1 MSDLLPG
8 VYKVLITK
16 EGFKTSIN
24 ERIVVAAN
32 SVARFEPKLEVGDVS
47 ASVVITSDSDTV
59 LQTDSAEL
67 KVVQTTRQI
76 NDLPLTGS
84 QGRNYQ
90 SLLTIVPGASKDLG
104 QSVIQMGAGEANS
117 AAGNPQRSISYNVN
131 GTSRLQNNTRIDGAA
146 VLYPWLPTNTAYVP
160 VAESIQEVN
169 IVTNSYDAEQ
179 GLVGGAFVNVITK
192 SGTNSFHGAGWGS
205 TTNSSIGKARNYF
218 LTTPGIPKDILA
230 QYGYAVG
237 GPIWKNKLFFF
248 TDLERTTR
256 NNLSR
261 VNTVSLAPAVLRPGP
276 NGVDFS
282 STGTIIYDPLS
293 NPNPALRTPFLN
305 NIVPANR
312 ISAAA
317 ATYWLAARNH
327 RFRIYE

>member
-1 MSDLLPG
+1 

-131 GTSRLQNNTRIDGAA
+131 GASRLQNNTRIDGAA

-160 VAESIQEVN
+160 GRRI
-169 IVTNSYDAEQ
+169 DP
-179 GLVGGAFVNVITK
+179 
-192 SGTNSFHGAGWGS
+192 GS
-205 TTNSSIGKARNYF
+205 
-218 LTTPGIPKDILA
+218 
-230 QYGYAVG
+230 QYRY
-237 GPIWKNKLFFF
+237 
-248 TDLERTTR
+248 
-256 NNLSR
+256 
-261 VNTVSLAPAVLRPGP
+261 
-276 NGVDFS
+276 
-282 STGTIIYDPLS
+282 
-293 NPNPALRTPFLN
+293 
-305 NIVPANR
+305 
-312 ISAAA
+312 
-317 ATYWLAARNH
+317 
-327 RFRIYE
+327 